1 MQRVSC
7 IYTQYIFTLCLRIL
21 YLMWIYMLN
30 ALLFL
35 LCPKASISSSQTR
48 IFHFLSTMISFMAL
62 AGRELIFAIEAHL
75 MLHFGFLIKTV
86 VLVIAEQCSQSQG
99 LSAPPAVL
107 PAKGWGCTS
116 SWEGTQP
123 GLLTWCYA
131 QQQLR
136 VQKKEGGTFRAMAF
150 VFPSNPVW
158 GALLSWKCCLPTGR
172 SKLFPCF
179 SSLAYTAFAFPS
191 KVPLSQLRSPHIF
204 RFSSLYHLKR
214 VSKWLLGAELLPGLN
229 HNNQTDIT
237 AILWT
242 VCINTPSQFVLKIK
256 KSPPTPASYQPYVH
270 ECKTVV

>member
-1 MQRVSC
+1 MFTYTLPNVNIHAQCIALPALSKSFYFIQSNENIPLFKHNDQFHGFSWERVNFCHSTWCC
-7 IYTQYIFTLCLRIL
+7 ILDFWLKQWWKERD
-21 YLMWIYMLN
+21 
-30 ALLFL
+30 
-35 LCPKASISSSQTR
+35 
-48 IFHFLSTMISFMAL
+48 
-62 AGRELIFAIEAHL
+62 
-75 MLHFGFLIKTV
+75 
-86 VLVIAEQCSQSQG
+86 VLVVAEQCSQSQG

-158 GALLSWKCCLPTGR
+158 GALLSWKCCLPMGR

-229 HNNQTDIT
+229 HNNQTGIT

-256 KSPPTPASYQPYVH
+256 KSPPTPASYQPYIH